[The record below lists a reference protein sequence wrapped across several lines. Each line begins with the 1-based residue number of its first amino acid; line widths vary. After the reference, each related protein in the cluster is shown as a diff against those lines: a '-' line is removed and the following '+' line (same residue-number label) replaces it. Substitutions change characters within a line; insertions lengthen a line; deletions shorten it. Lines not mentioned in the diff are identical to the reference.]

1 METKKKKSFDAIKFT
16 REQRDKLSAEL
27 NKMSKKEII
36 AYFKKIRLQS
46 DIKPGA

>member
-1 METKKKKSFDAIKFT
+1 MKTEKEKDFDAVKFM

-27 NKMSKKEII
+27 SIMSKEEII

-46 DIKPGA
+46 SVKPSA